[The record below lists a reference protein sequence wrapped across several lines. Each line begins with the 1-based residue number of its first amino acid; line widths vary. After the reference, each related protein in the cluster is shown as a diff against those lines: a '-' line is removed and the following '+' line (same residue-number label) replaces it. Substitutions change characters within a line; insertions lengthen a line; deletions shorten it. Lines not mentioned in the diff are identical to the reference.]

1 MCDVQR
7 TYTLS
12 GHHMLQII
20 YCLFCIHYVHL
31 HCVFL
36 CYDPADCLKWDQLGC
51 LMLGYAPQ
59 LLCNL

>member
-20 YCLFCIHYVHL
+20 YCLFWIHYVHL
-31 HCVFL
+31 HCAFL
-36 CYDPADCLKWDQLGC
+36 CYGPAYCLKWDQLGC
-51 LMLGYAPQ
+51 LMLGYVQ
-59 LLCNL
+59 QFLCDL